1 MKQRVMI
8 AVLAATACAT
18 PAAAQGPPD
27 LSMKGQYEMAKMWI
41 TKSAEMMPEA
51 DYSFKPTPD
60 VRSFGQVLGHIAN
73 SMGMICVAPTGA
85 KSPLA
90 GDAEKLATKA
100 ETTKALADVFAACD
114 KVWASVTP
122 SWNTEIV
129 ENFQGKPSKMAVIA
143 FNTSHL
149 FEHYGNLVTYLRLKK
164 LVPPSSQRGM

>member
-1 MKQRVMI
+1 M
-8 AVLAATACAT
+8 AVLAVTAMATQ
-18 PAAAQGPPD
+18 AAAQGAPD
-27 LSMKGQYEMAKMWI
+27 FSMKGQYELAKTWI
-41 TKSAEMMPEA
+41 TKAAEMMPEA
-51 DYSFKPTPD
+51 DYSFKPTPE

-73 SMGMICVAPTGA
+73 SIGMICLAPTGA
-85 KSPLA
+85 KSPLT

-100 ETTKALADVFAACD
+100 ETAKALSDAFAACD
-114 KVWASVTP
+114 KAWAGVSP

-129 ENFQGKPSKMAVIA
+129 DLFGSKQSKMAVIA